1 MEGLKGLSGVI
12 TSPRG
17 LGSLFGD
24 GDDGVTRN
32 CTGIM
37 LSNQCGIT
45 GICNLCTSEFN
56 KTITVGKGMIV
67 QLEFTDMQL
76 GHNPRDMGCIAGCG
90 CISDQLTVT
99 DNDGTILWHK
109 TCASEPPPIITSSTN
124 TIHISF
130 TNGAR
135 RFKSTWNATWKAV
148 DPGALQ

>member
-1 MEGLKGLSGVI
+1 MKGLSGVI

-56 KTITVGKGMIV
+56 KTITVGKGIIV

-76 GHNPRDMGCIAGCG
+76 GHNPRDMSCIAGCG
-90 CISDQLTVT
+90 CISDQLKVT
-99 DNDGTILWHK
+99 DKDGTILWHK
-109 TCASEPPPIITSSTN
+109 ICASEPPPIITSSTN

-130 TNGAR
+130 TNR
-135 RFKSTWNATWKAV
+135 DHDMLDVRHVSCMINSIS
-148 DPGALQ
+148 